1 MSRFPQAKFLLSVA
15 AVPQFPPDHGAEVA
29 FAGRSNAGKSSA
41 INALTGRHA
50 LARTSK
56 LPGRTRLLNY
66 FELAPGQ
73 RIVDLPGY
81 GYAEVP
87 ADERRRWVPLIE
99 ALRERESLV
108 GLMLVIDIR
117 RGVRAEDLEL
127 VAWADP
133 ARRPVQVL
141 LTKADKLNQAEKAA
155 ALRNARSTLSTDT
168 GVQLLSAHSG
178 EGVEAA
184 QKVLA
189 AMLRSEG
196 SASGSRKKET
206 PVA

>member
-1 MSRFPQAKFLLSVA
+1 MSRFPQARFLLSVA
-15 AVPQFPPDHGAEVA
+15 SVPQFPPDHGAEVA

-41 INALTGRHA
+41 INALTGRNA

-66 FELAPGQ
+66 FELAPNQ

-87 ADERRRWVPLIE
+87 PAERKLWVPLID
-99 ALRERESLV
+99 ALRARESLA
-108 GLMLVIDIR
+108 GLMLIIDAR
-117 RGVRAEDLEL
+117 RGVREEDLEL

-133 ARRPVQVL
+133 ARRPVHVL
-141 LTKADKLNQAEKAA
+141 LTKVDKLKQAEKSA
-155 ALRNARSTLSTDT
+155 ALKAARTALSTDT
-168 GVQLLSAHSG
+168 GVSLLSAHSG
-178 EGVEAA
+178 EGVDAA

-189 AMLRSEG
+189 AMLRG
-196 SASGSRKKET
+196 NRDPQKKET